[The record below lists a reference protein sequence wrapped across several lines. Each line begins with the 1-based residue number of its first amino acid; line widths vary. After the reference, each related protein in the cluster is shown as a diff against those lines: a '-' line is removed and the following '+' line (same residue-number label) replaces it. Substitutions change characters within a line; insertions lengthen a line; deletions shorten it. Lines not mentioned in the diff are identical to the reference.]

1 MGSSL
6 TNSVEV
12 RSDPIGP
19 PSCGREGLDAG
30 VSLGGCGA
38 GASLGKLERLST
50 LKQLPAV
57 VTFCRIATVSY
68 HGDPRPGLNL
78 WRIVERDFGGT

>member
-19 PSCGREGLDAG
+19 PSGGREGLDVLVPLAE
-30 VSLGGCGA
+30 A
-38 GASLGKLERLST
+38 AERLGLSVAAAT
-50 LKQLPAV
+50 LHALKA
-57 VTFCRIATVSY
+57 AMA
-68 HGDPRPGLNL
+68 
-78 WRIVERDFGGT
+78 W

>member
-19 PSCGREGLDAG
+19 PAGGRGGLDAG
-30 VSLGGCGA
+30 ASLAAGCGA
-38 GASLGKLERLST
+38 EATLGELEQLST
-50 LKQLPAV
+50 SSGSGMA
-57 VTFCRIATVSY
+57 
-68 HGDPRPGLNL
+68 
-78 WRIVERDFGGT
+78 W